1 MSLKAFHLVFI
12 VASILLALG
21 FAAWAFVTY
30 FSAQG
35 GNIWDL
41 VMGAASALVAVGL
54 VFYERYFLKKL
65 KNVSYL

>member
-21 FAAWAFVTY
+21 FGAWSLVNY
-30 FSAQG
+30 FAHQAG
-35 GNIWDL
+35 VWYL
-41 VMGAASALVAVGL
+41 VAGAGSLIAAVGL
-54 VFYERYFLKKL
+54 VFYERYFLKKT